1 MERMQIT
8 GVILIQK
15 RILSCL
21 ISCRIHGHFAMT
33 KGTFRDRCVHV
44 KGVSA
49 KTSWNEIFCR
59 DNTTDLKLIY
69 DLSSLSKYA
78 RAHWLK
84 SIT

>member
-1 MERMQIT
+1 
-8 GVILIQK
+8 
-15 RILSCL
+15 
-21 ISCRIHGHFAMT
+21 MT

-49 KTSWNEIFCR
+49 KTSWNDIFCR